1 MAVKAPEPPKTA
13 KMATTSHP
21 LLDVDSKPPQL
32 AETHASRHSS
42 FFKTFAFGTLL
53 KQIVFS

>member
-1 MAVKAPEPPKTA
+1 MTVTEPPKTA
-13 KMATTSHP
+13 KMATSHP
-21 LLDVDSKPPQL
+21 LLDLDSKPPQL

-42 FFKTFAFGTLL
+42 FFKTFAFGALL